1 MNKFLHRICF
11 PYRYIYNNKNIILK
25 IIYFFLY
32 ENYFEEK
39 IKINIDIKYY
49 L

>member
-11 PYRYIYNNKNIILK
+11 PYRYICNNKNIILK
-25 IIYFFLY
+25 IIFFLY

-39 IKINIDIKYY
+39 IKININIKYY
-49 L
+49 S

>member
-11 PYRYIYNNKNIILK
+11 PYRYIYNNKNIIL